1 MEKLNVSA
9 TRTSDMKKLIFTLL
23 CLVAFPTCVEGRELF
38 PIDWEQIEK
47 TTLAYPDSVKSL
59 VARMS
64 APTIDRTLSWDE
76 RRLAVYGQSVLNEN
90 KYNESTKNTT
100 ALYKDKK
107 YKEAIA
113 SAKED
118 LEFNPLDASALITCG
133 KSILV
138 LIEQGDSSYQKSD
151 ADVFFNRVFRIYNTI
166 ATTGDGSKEHPFYV
180 TCVPEEYSFM
190 RYYLDLWDYA
200 SQSLVG
206 QCDVFT
212 LGETSEYYKEK
223 TIYFDTS
230 RSLALLVK
238 RLKDNK

>member
-1 MEKLNVSA
+1 
-9 TRTSDMKKLIFTLL
+9 MKKLLITLTIL
-23 CLVAFPTCVEGRELF
+23 ISFPTCVEGRDLF

-90 KYNESTKNTT
+90 NNYNGSANDATQ
-100 ALYKDKK
+100 LYNDKK

-118 LEFNPLDASALITCG
+118 LDFNPLDVSALITCG
-133 KSILV
+133 KSILK

-151 ADVFFNRVFRIYNTI
+151 ADVFFNRAFRIYNTI

-190 RYYLDLWDYA
+190 RYYLDLWDYT

-206 QCDVFT
+206 QCDVFK
-212 LGETSEYYKEK
+212 LGETSEYYSEK

-230 RSLALLVK
+230 RSLSLLVK
-238 RLKDNK
+238 SLKDNK

>member
-1 MEKLNVSA
+1 
-9 TRTSDMKKLIFTLL
+9 MKKLLFTLIIL
-23 CLVAFPTCVEGRELF
+23 ISFPNCVEGRELF

-90 KYNESTKNTT
+90 NNYNGSANDATQ
-100 ALYKDKK
+100 LYNDKK

-113 SAKED
+113 NAKED
-118 LEFNPLDASALITCG
+118 LEFNPLDVSALITCG
-133 KSILV
+133 KSILK

-151 ADVFFNRVFRIYNTI
+151 ADVFFNRAFRIYNTI

-190 RYYLDLWDYA
+190 RYYLDLWDYT

-212 LGETSEYYKEK
+212 LGETSEYYSEK

-230 RSLALLVK
+230 RSLSLLVK
-238 RLKDNK
+238 SLKDNK